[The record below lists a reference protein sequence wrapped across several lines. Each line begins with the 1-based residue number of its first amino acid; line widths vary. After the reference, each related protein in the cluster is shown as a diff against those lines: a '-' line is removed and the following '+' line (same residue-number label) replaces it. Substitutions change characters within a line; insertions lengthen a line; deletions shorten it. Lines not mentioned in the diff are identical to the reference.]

1 MSDIKSQSLS
11 FNATSR
17 ANDSTLADDDDST
30 FARELSSF
38 LAELTTTTNMSSLE
52 GSLARLKLA
61 MIEEVQRN
69 KQEEEEGKDGQK
81 LSLTLDYNL
90 LLQILTPVPPWPA
103 LGEPRPP
110 RTCP

>member
-1 MSDIKSQSLS
+1 MSDIKSLPS
-11 FNATSR
+11 NATSR
-17 ANDSTLADDDDST
+17 ANDSTLADDST